1 MNDQDQNQIN
11 NTDGNGT
18 PSQKSDRP
26 KARHPLILTG
36 TSGAFLFVTSGLNN
50 GPKAQ
55 SDCVLCPVTRYH
67 RLDQ

>member
-36 TSGAFLFVTSGLNN
+36 TYERRFGYKAYEVALEKVRRRSAEQVN
-50 GPKAQ
+50 GIP
-55 SDCVLCPVTRYH
+55 PTR
-67 RLDQ
+67 R